1 MEAERKGKL
10 LQEALSIHTFLT
22 EVCIIGYMS
31 ASLCVAVFQFS
42 NVCVCLLRCLSWSCG
57 WRSSG
62 QVWRLWTVGG
72 ARRRRRLC

>member
-31 ASLCVAVFQFS
+31 ASLCVAVFQFI
-42 NVCVCLLRCLSWSCG
+42 NVCVCVC
-57 WRSSG
+57 
-62 QVWRLWTVGG
+62 
-72 ARRRRRLC
+72 